1 MAPDQAAHLQT
12 VARAAIPSVLGLRH
26 NGCDD
31 RPGAGRTLTAGPQP
45 IREGVTHVAT
55 TEQEIL
61 EAVAGFVAEETGT
74 APGTVTLGQSLADDL
89 HLNSLA
95 VWSVVVNVED
105 RFGIRIP
112 DDQFGSLRTVGD
124 VVRHAAQALA

>member
-1 MAPDQAAHLQT
+1 M
-12 VARAAIPSVLGLRH
+12 
-26 NGCDD
+26 
-31 RPGAGRTLTAGPQP
+31 
-45 IREGVTHVAT
+45 AT